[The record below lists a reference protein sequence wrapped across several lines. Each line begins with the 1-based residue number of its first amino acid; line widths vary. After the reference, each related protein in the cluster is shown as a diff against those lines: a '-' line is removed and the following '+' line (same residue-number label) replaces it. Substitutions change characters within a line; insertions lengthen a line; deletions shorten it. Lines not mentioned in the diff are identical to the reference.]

1 MRYIGMIKGIARL
14 TLQARITLTIGLV
27 ALLSCAAV
35 GYYAYTSAHGALV
48 EATRDRLALVA
59 DSRSEALQADLD
71 ATARDLLT
79 LSENATVRIVLE
91 DLRSS
96 FRLNDRQRQE
106 FTTFFTTPETTE
118 ERIALTGEGDKSMYA
133 WRHTEVH
140 GSFRAILQERKYADI
155 MVLTEEGE
163 IIYTAAKY
171 DDFARDIDDPV
182 MAGTGAAAAF
192 EAAINAPKGEVA
204 LVDFAAYEPAGG
216 VASAFIATPVFSHG
230 LDDMPADG
238 VIIYRL
244 TSDLIDARTASR
256 DGLGQTGESYLVG
269 ADGRLRSNRPLA
281 EGDSALTTLERPAV
295 EQAAMGAFTFTDEN
309 GATRFAEKRAIS
321 WLGEDF
327 YLVTDQTT
335 TEALADVAD
344 TARGI
349 IIATLSILGATLLV
363 AMLTGRSI
371 VRPIKAL
378 TGTLHHL
385 AEDTNVSHIA
395 GEERSDEIGDIAR
408 AVGGIRNRVQADAQ
422 QRAREAEEA
431 AESQNAAR
439 SEAMQALA
447 SDLEAAIGEAVGA
460 LGGQADA
467 LTRAARSMADES
479 EKARSGSD
487 RVADGAQ
494 TASHSVAD
502 VASSTEQLSNS
513 IMEISQLITRS
524 AQVTQETDRFAADT
538 GTVVASLSECA
549 SRIGEIVG
557 LIEDIANQTNLLAL
571 NATIEAARAG
581 EAGKGFAVVA
591 AEVKGLATQT
601 AKATEEIGQQIAEMR
616 AATDQAVGAVGEIQS
631 KVGEI
636 SSAMTS
642 VSAAVEEQSAATQTI
657 AVSADTARAGA
668 SHVSEDIADVRGM
681 ITSADDAADEVV
693 RTAASLQEQA
703 DLVNTRVRSFLQ
715 QIRAA

>member
-1 MRYIGMIKGIARL
+1 MRDSNTNKGIAKL
-14 TLQARITLTIGLV
+14 TLQARITLTIGFV

-48 EATRDRLALVA
+48 DATRDRLALVA
-59 DSRSEALQADLD
+59 DSRSAALQADLD

-79 LSENATVRIVLE
+79 LSENATVRIVLD
-91 DLRSS
+91 DLRSA
-96 FRLNDRQRQE
+96 FRLSDNQRRD
-106 FTTFFTTPETTE
+106 FTRFFTSPESAS
-118 ERIALTGEGDKSMYA
+118 ERLTMTGEGDRSMYS

-140 GSFRAILQERKYADI
+140 ASFRAIMQERGYADI
-155 MVLTEEGE
+155 MVLSDIGE
-163 IIYTAAKY
+163 VIYTAAKY
-171 DDFARDIDDPV
+171 SDFARKTNDEI
-182 MAGTGAAAAF
+182 MSGTGAATAF
-192 EAAINAPKGEVA
+192 EAAIQAPRGQVV
-204 LVDFAAYEPAGG
+204 LVDFAPYAPADGS
-216 VASAFIATPVFSHG
+216 VSAFVATPVFSHG
-230 LDDMPADG
+230 LDGMPADG

-244 TSDLIDARTASR
+244 TADLIDARVASR

-269 ADGRLRSNRPLA
+269 ADGLLRSNRPLV
-281 EGDSALTTLERPAV
+281 DSQTALTPLNRPIV
-295 EQAAMGAFTFTDEN
+295 EQAASGAFTFTDEQ

-335 TEALADVAD
+335 AEALADVVA

-349 IIATLSILGATLLV
+349 IIATLSILGGALV
-363 AMLTGRSI
+363 LAVLTGRSI

-378 TGTLHHL
+378 TDTLHRL

-395 GEERSDEIGDIAR
+395 GEERGDEIGDIAR

-422 QRAREAEEA
+422 QRAREAQDA
-431 AESQNAAR
+431 AEAQNAAR
-439 SEAMQALA
+439 TEAMQALA
-447 SDLEAAIGEAVGA
+447 SDLEAAIGEAVGT

-467 LTRAARSMADES
+467 LTRAARGMADQS
-479 EKARSGSD
+479 ERARAGSD
-487 RVADGAQ
+487 RVAEGAQ

-513 IMEISQLITRS
+513 IIEISQLITRS
-524 AQVTQETDRFAADT
+524 AQITQETDRFAADT

-557 LIEDIANQTNLLAL
+557 LIESIANQTNLLAL

-601 AKATEEIGQQIAEMR
+601 AQATEEIGRQIAEMR
-616 AATDQAVGAVGEIQS
+616 AATDQAVGAVGEIQT

-657 AVSADTARAGA
+657 AASADTARAGA

-681 ITSADDAADEVV
+681 ITSADEAADDVV
-693 RTAASLQEQA
+693 RTAAELQEQA

>member
-1 MRYIGMIKGIARL
+1 MRYFEMTKGIARL

-27 ALLSCAAV
+27 ALLSCAGV

-59 DSRSEALQADLD
+59 DSRSESLQADLD

-79 LSENATVRIVLE
+79 LSENATVRLVLE

-96 FRLNDRQRQE
+96 FRLNDRQKQE
-106 FTTFFTTPETTE
+106 FTTFFTTPQTME

-140 GSFRAILQERKYADI
+140 ASFRAIMQERGYADI

-163 IIYTAAKY
+163 IIYTVAKHA
-171 DDFARDIDDPV
+171 DFARDIDDAI
-182 MAGTGAAAAF
+182 MADTGAATAF
-192 EAAINAPKGEVA
+192 EAAIEAPQGEVA
-204 LVDFAAYEPAGG
+204 LVDFAAYDPAGS

-230 LDDMPADG
+230 LEGMPADG

-244 TSDLIDARTASR
+244 EADLIDARIASR
-256 DGLGQTGESYLVG
+256 DGLGETGESYLIG
-269 ADGRLRSNRPLA
+269 GDGLLRSNRPLLD
-281 EGDSALTTLERPAV
+281 GDSALTALDRPAV
-295 EQAAMGAFTFTDEN
+295 EQAGTGTFTFTDES

-321 WLGEDF
+321 WLGRDF

-335 TEALADVAD
+335 AEALADVVA

-349 IIATLSILGATLLV
+349 IIATLSILAGALV
-363 AMLTGRSI
+363 LAVLTGRSI

-378 TGTLHHL
+378 TGTLHRL
-385 AEDTNVSHIA
+385 AEDTKVTQIA

-422 QRAREAEEA
+422 QRAREAEQA
-431 AESQNAAR
+431 AEAQNTAR

-460 LGGQADA
+460 LGSQADA
-467 LTRAARSMADES
+467 LTRAARGMADQS
-479 EKARSGSD
+479 DRARSGSD
-487 RVADGAQ
+487 RVAEGAQ

-557 LIEDIANQTNLLAL
+557 LIESIANQTNLLAL

-601 AKATEEIGQQIAEMR
+601 AQATEEIGRQIAEMR

-642 VSAAVEEQSAATQTI
+642 VSAAVEEQTAATQTI
-657 AVSADTARAGA
+657 AASADTARAGA

-681 ITSADDAADEVV
+681 ITSADEAADEVV
-693 RTAASLQEQA
+693 QTAASLQEQA
-703 DLVNTRVRSFLQ
+703 DLVNSRVRSFLE